1 MISALKNTSKLSK
14 YNADLQ
20 YNNLVRKVVRS
31 RKHINGTTS
40 SKFGG
45 MMKFDLRN
53 NIMPLLTTKRVA
65 WNTCLEELLRFI
77 KGRTYNNNLMEQ
89 SMNTLS
95 QNTDQTFLEK
105 RGLKGVDQLQNIV
118 NLLNDPVG
126 RYSRHLLLSA
136 WNPKELNKMV
146 LHPCHVISQF
156 SVNNKDELSCMLYQ
170 QSGDIGLGVPF
181 NIASYGFLTH
191 LLAQHCGLKPGN
203 FIHTIS
209 AVHLY
214 EDHINLL
221 QKQIAREPNPSP
233 MLRINKKDLLNEYC
247 LDDFDIMDYKC
258 INDKK

>member
-65 WNTCLEELLRFI
+65 WNTCLEELLWFI
-77 KGRTYNNNLMEQ
+77 KGSTDNNRLLEQ
-89 SMNTLS
+89 KMKTWNA
-95 QNTDQTFLEK
+95 DRTFLEK
-105 RGLKGVDQLQNIV
+105 QGLKEVDQMQNII

-126 RYSRHLLLSA
+126 RYSRHLLLTA
-136 WNPKELNKMV
+136 GNPKKLDKMV
-146 LHPCHVISQF
+146 LHSCHAISKF
-156 SVNNKDELSCMLYQ
+156 SVNSKDELSCILYQ
-170 QSGDIGLGVPF
+170 QSGDIEQDIPF
-181 NIASYGFLTH
+181 NIVSYGFLTH

-203 FIHTIS
+203 FIHTIGE
-209 AVHLY
+209 VHVHELR
-214 EDHINLL
+214 INTL
-221 QKQIAREPNPSP
+221 KNQIEKDPYSSP
-233 MLRINKKDLLNEYC
+233 TLRINKKEFIDDYC
-247 LDDFDIMDYKC
+247 LDDFDMDYEMHQFR
-258 INDKK
+258 